1 MRLPPLLLGGL
12 LTAAAALP
20 AAGQA
25 SEAAHRRVYD
35 KAAPAVVAV
44 RALAPLGERS
54 GSGVVLTADGLV
66 LTSYAVCP
74 EGSKRI
80 RVWTRGPRLHEAE
93 FVGGSRKDEI
103 ALLRIKPK
111 EPLAV
116 IELGSSA
123 PLRVGQASYTLGNAA
138 NSIIL
143 DDQPSFNVGIVSA
156 LYRLPEDRAG
166 GAYVGNVIETT
177 AAVNV
182 GMEGAPCLDPAGR
195 MVGLVTLNY
204 SPSRFLGAAIPMD
217 ELRPVL
223 ERLRAGAAPL
233 ADDPAPAG
241 EGSLGARFRDENGRV
256 VLDAVDKDGP
266 ADRAGLQKG
275 DVVLDIAGR
284 PVKDA
289 AEAAARL
296 RGLEAGTVVPLRVDL
311 AGKPEEVQ
319 ITLEKRK

>member
-1 MRLPPLLLGGL
+1 MTLFALVAVL
-12 LTAAAALP
+12 AAQ
-20 AAGQA
+20 AG
-25 SEAAHRRVYD
+25 EAAHRKVYD
-35 KAAPAVVAV
+35 KAAPSVVAV

-93 FVGGSRKDEI
+93 YVGGSRRDEI
-103 ALLRIKPK
+103 AILRIKPK
-111 EPLAV
+111 DPLAP

-123 PLRVGQASYTLGNAA
+123 GLKVGQRSYTLGNAA

-143 DDQPSFNVGIVSA
+143 DDQPSFNVGIVSG

-166 GAYVGNVIETT
+166 GAYVGNVLETT

-182 GMEGAPCLDPAGR
+182 GMEGAPCLDPEGR

-204 SPSRFLGAAIPMD
+204 SPSRFLGAAIPSD
-217 ELRPVL
+217 EFRPVL
-223 ERLRAGAAPL
+223 DRLRASAAP
-233 ADDPAPAG
+233 AVEDPTPAG
-241 EGSLGARFRDENGRV
+241 AGSPGARFRDENGRV
-256 VLDAVDKDGP
+256 VIGEIEKGGA

-275 DVVLDIAGR
+275 DAVLEIAGR
-284 PVKDA
+284 PVKNAADA
-289 AEAAARL
+289 AERF
-296 RGLEAGTVVPLRVDL
+296 RGLEAGTLVPVKVDL
-311 AGKPEEVQ
+311 GGQAEEV
-319 ITLEKRK
+319 TLVLERAK